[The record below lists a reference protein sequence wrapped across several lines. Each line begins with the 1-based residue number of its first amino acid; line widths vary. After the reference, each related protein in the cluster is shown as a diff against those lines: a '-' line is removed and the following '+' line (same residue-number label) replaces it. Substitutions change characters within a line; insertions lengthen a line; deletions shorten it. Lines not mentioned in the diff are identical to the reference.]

1 MSHAQ
6 KSSTAAPERHN
17 RAMTRSLDAATAL
30 RVGGWDPRFTRVI
43 FIAEDGDVGIAML
56 DADTDFNIDEFNR
69 DADGA
74 WRGANSGSSNADS
87 GVGISG
93 EAAYAYGRSAPGTVV
108 AVEHH
113 GRSHQVV
120 TDDSGW
126 WVYLGHYVENG
137 REDCPRPKI

>member
-1 MSHAQ
+1 
-6 KSSTAAPERHN
+6 
-17 RAMTRSLDAATAL
+17 MTSLDAATVL
-30 RVGGWDPRFTRVI
+30 REGRWDPRFTRVV

-69 DADGA
+69 DAEGA
-74 WRGANSGSSNADS
+74 WRGGGSGSHDEDG
-87 GVGISG
+87 GVGITG
-93 EAAYAYGRSAPGTVV
+93 AAAYAYGRSAPGTVI
-108 AVEHH
+108 AVDHH

-137 REDCPRPKI
+137 REDSPQPHL